1 MGSGISSFG
10 CDSLQLCQDRMAI
23 CNSPS
28 LEKWNFFLE
37 LWNVCIF
44 MVSFQTVFFF
54 FDVTKVGI
62 LTTYAPT
69 VNSSWEEVLSV
80 EISLFFILN

>member
-1 MGSGISSFG
+1 MEFLSGT
-10 CDSLQLCQDRMAI
+10 
-23 CNSPS
+23 
-28 LEKWNFFLE
+28 LECVHFHG
-37 LWNVCIF
+37 
-44 MVSFQTVFFF
+44 VFPDNFF

-69 VNSSWEEVLSV
+69 VNSSWEGVLSV